1 MVPSINE
8 EPNGNTTNLDSR
20 NKRSKIF
27 CITCSSTAP
36 SLEKQKSILNEMA
49 EFVEIFI
56 VFSLAFPVFS
66 RRNDRNHSHLGGFE
80 KDCVCV
86 IAPVCQKIFRP
97 ETLHQLRCKRI
108 APAYHAHPRPNVSG
122 YYAPFCAVH
131 RLIAA
136 PCASS
141 VRMRFDMAGI
151 HHQPL
156 KVCVIHQRF
165 QNPFPNS
172 LIPPSTKPSVYIL
185 PVSIGFWQ
193 VPPRRSGAQNPE
205 YSVDK
210 LPGVS
215 SIPASFPFSPIVYG
229 SIFSQPLSLI
239 PCRRYSFPIFQPSYF
254 FEDYFIIFLL
264 TTPSSLKTPASQLKF
279 FRIG

>member
-1 MVPSINE
+1 
-8 EPNGNTTNLDSR
+8 
-20 NKRSKIF
+20 
-27 CITCSSTAP
+27 
-36 SLEKQKSILNEMA
+36 
-49 EFVEIFI
+49 
-56 VFSLAFPVFS
+56 
-66 RRNDRNHSHLGGFE
+66 
-80 KDCVCV
+80 
-86 IAPVCQKIFRP
+86 
-97 ETLHQLRCKRI
+97 
-108 APAYHAHPRPNVSG
+108 
-122 YYAPFCAVH
+122 
-131 RLIAA
+131 
-136 PCASS
+136 
-141 VRMRFDMAGI
+141 MRFDMAGI

-172 LIPPSTKPSVYIL
+172 LISPSAKPSVYIL

-264 TTPSSLKTPASQLKF
+264 TIPSRPCLKNKYCTNKELVQYLFFKQGLPTLAKIVLSCLPTMLSPAPE
-279 FRIG
+279 

>member
-1 MVPSINE
+1 
-8 EPNGNTTNLDSR
+8 
-20 NKRSKIF
+20 
-27 CITCSSTAP
+27 
-36 SLEKQKSILNEMA
+36 
-49 EFVEIFI
+49 
-56 VFSLAFPVFS
+56 
-66 RRNDRNHSHLGGFE
+66 
-80 KDCVCV
+80 
-86 IAPVCQKIFRP
+86 
-97 ETLHQLRCKRI
+97 
-108 APAYHAHPRPNVSG
+108 
-122 YYAPFCAVH
+122 
-131 RLIAA
+131 
-136 PCASS
+136 
-141 VRMRFDMAGI
+141 MAGI
-151 HHQPL
+151 YHQPL
-156 KVCVIHQRF
+156 KVCVIHQHF

-193 VPPRRSGAQNPE
+193 VPPRRSGAQNPK

-264 TTPSSLKTPASQLKF
+264 TIPSRPCLKNSPFLSAYNVVPSTRIALCCSGAFAFSVGYPTGPRCYGPPLL
-279 FRIG
+279 FRFRLPQI